1 MEFVDPGGDDMVTGF
16 ADLLHRRDSQ
26 MEGITDPE
34 SACGTDMQA
43 SIAANL
49 DLEPI
54 SRSELVDGTTSDPFG
69 VTCKQPMYP
78 SSDRTRRILRHGS
91 QLEVGNAGTD
101 PRMDLRARAMPR
113 KMSSIKLC
121 MLNSEGKHTPDTF
134 APVDSEISRTRGNC
148 KFLCRLGSLHRKH
161 KLLPRP
167 VYRRGISGSS
177 HGGVCDTSSRGI
189 TGVSLP
195 CNVITTFQCVTTF

>member
-134 APVDSEISRTRGNC
+134 APVVGMPFNSCQVWFVSIH
-148 KFLCRLGSLHRKH
+148 RLFNLIETFCS
-161 KLLPRP
+161 
-167 VYRRGISGSS
+167 I
-177 HGGVCDTSSRGI
+177 I
-189 TGVSLP
+189 VSLT
-195 CNVITTFQCVTTF
+195 ITVG